1 LFITLWFILRKSPSL
16 SLMVRI
22 DPHARTR
29 GNGGMNATLSR
40 KA

>member
-1 LFITLWFILRKSPSL
+1 LFITLWFILRERVSL

-22 DPHARTR
+22 DRPAQTR
-29 GNGGMNATLSR
+29 GNGAMNATLSR